1 MYISRLSVVYF
12 INSSSLPSYMED
24 PSAASKPAAQVMRE
38 LTDVEIRF
46 RDESAAE
53 MNFKLS
59 NFPYRKTLGDF
70 DFDYQPSVD
79 RAAIAELRT
88 LRFLENG
95 DNVLFI
101 GSSGVGKAHL
111 ATGIGIEATSS
122 HVSTY
127 FIHFRDLVGR
137 LKKAAAENRE
147 EYAVRNLNK
156 YKLLIIDE
164 IGYFPIDKTVAQLFF
179 QLVAARYEKRS
190 IVVTTN
196 QPLSRWGGGVRRPGA
211 RQRDHRPPG
220 APFDDSENHGEV
232 LQNQGQIR
240 PSRRAGLAAR
250 TPRGSG
256 WGAQEKRA
264 PIKNK
269 IRIKH
274 KAPRTYKFRRP
285 KTTK

>member
-1 MYISRLSVVYF
+1 METSEYARLKSNLSKLGLTKIVEY
-12 INSSSLPSYMED
+12 LPSYMED

-101 GSSGVGKAHL
+101 GSSGVGKTHL

-196 QPLSRWGGGVRRPGA
+196 QPLSRWGEVFADPVLANAIIDRLVHHSTIVKITGRSYRIKDKFDQADEPASPREPLGV
-211 RQRDHRPPG
+211 QDG
-220 APFDDSENHGEV
+220 APRKRG
-232 LQNQGQIR
+232 R
-240 PSRRAGLAAR
+240 PS
-250 TPRGSG
+250 
-256 WGAQEKRA
+256 
-264 PIKNK
+264 
-269 IRIKH
+269 
-274 KAPRTYKFRRP
+274 
-285 KTTK
+285 KTKYE

>member
-1 MYISRLSVVYF
+1 METSEYAKLKSNLSKLGLTKIVEY
-12 INSSSLPSYMED
+12 LPSYMED
-24 PSAASKPAAQVMRE
+24 PSASSKPAAQVMRE

-101 GSSGVGKAHL
+101 GSSGVGKTHL

-196 QPLSRWGGGVRRPGA
+196 QPLSRWGEVFADPVLANAIIDRLVHHSTIVKITGRSYRIKDKFDQADEPASPREPLGV
-211 RQRDHRPPG
+211 QDG
-220 APFDDSENHGEV
+220 APRKRG
-232 LQNQGQIR
+232 R
-240 PSRRAGLAAR
+240 PS
-250 TPRGSG
+250 
-256 WGAQEKRA
+256 
-264 PIKNK
+264 
-269 IRIKH
+269 
-274 KAPRTYKFRRP
+274 
-285 KTTK
+285 KTKYE

>member
-1 MYISRLSVVYF
+1 METSEYAKLKSNLSKLGLTKIVEY
-12 INSSSLPSYMED
+12 LPSYMED

-101 GSSGVGKAHL
+101 GSSGVGKTHL

-196 QPLSRWGGGVRRPGA
+196 QPLSRWGEVFADPVLANAIIDRLVHHSTIVKITGRSYRIKDKFDQADEPASPREPLGV
-211 RQRDHRPPG
+211 QDG
-220 APFDDSENHGEV
+220 APRKRG
-232 LQNQGQIR
+232 R
-240 PSRRAGLAAR
+240 PS
-250 TPRGSG
+250 
-256 WGAQEKRA
+256 
-264 PIKNK
+264 
-269 IRIKH
+269 
-274 KAPRTYKFRRP
+274 
-285 KTTK
+285 KTKYE

>member
-1 MYISRLSVVYF
+1 METSEYAKLKSNLSKLGLTKIVEY
-12 INSSSLPSYMED
+12 LPSYMED

-101 GSSGVGKAHL
+101 GSSGVGKTHL

-196 QPLSRWGGGVRRPGA
+196 QPLSRWETTIWFKSIG
-211 RQRDHRPPG
+211 
-220 APFDDSENHGEV
+220 N
-232 LQNQGQIR
+232 LY
-240 PSRRAGLAAR
+240 LLCM
-250 TPRGSG
+250 
-256 WGAQEKRA
+256 
-264 PIKNK
+264 
-269 IRIKH
+269 
-274 KAPRTYKFRRP
+274 P
-285 KTTK
+285 KTPLMRLFLGGLFSLGDGCKPVRSSSSNKGL

>member
-1 MYISRLSVVYF
+1 METSEYAKLKSNLSKLGLTKIVEY
-12 INSSSLPSYMED
+12 LPSYMED
-24 PSAASKPAAQVMRE
+24 PSASSKPAAQVMRE
-38 LTDVEIRF
+38 LTDAEIRF

-101 GSSGVGKAHL
+101 GRSGVGKTHL

-196 QPLSRWGGGVRRPGA
+196 QPLSRWGEVFADPVLANAIIDRLVHHSTIVKITGRSYRIKDKFDQADEPASPREPLGV
-211 RQRDHRPPG
+211 QDG
-220 APFDDSENHGEV
+220 APRKRG
-232 LQNQGQIR
+232 R
-240 PSRRAGLAAR
+240 PS
-250 TPRGSG
+250 
-256 WGAQEKRA
+256 K
-264 PIKNK
+264 IK
-269 IRIKH
+269 
-274 KAPRTYKFRRP
+274 YE
-285 KTTK
+285 

>member
-1 MYISRLSVVYF
+1 METSEYAKLKSNLSKLGLTKIVEY
-12 INSSSLPSYMED
+12 LPSYMED

-101 GSSGVGKAHL
+101 GSSGVGKTHL

-196 QPLSRWGGGVRRPGA
+196 QPLSRWGEVFADPVLANAIIDRLVHHSTIVKITGRSYRIKDKFDQADEPASPREPLGVQDGAPRKRGA
-211 RQRDHRPPG
+211 RQ
-220 APFDDSENHGEV
+220 
-232 LQNQGQIR
+232 
-240 PSRRAGLAAR
+240 
-250 TPRGSG
+250 
-256 WGAQEKRA
+256 K
-264 PIKNK
+264 
-269 IRIKH
+269 
-274 KAPRTYKFRRP
+274 
-285 KTTK
+285 

>member
-1 MYISRLSVVYF
+1 METSEYARLKSNLSKLGLTKIVEY
-12 INSSSLPSYMED
+12 LPSYMED

-79 RAAIAELRT
+79 RAAIAGLRT

-101 GSSGVGKAHL
+101 GSSGVGKTHL

-137 LKKAAAENRE
+137 LTKAAAENRE

-196 QPLSRWGGGVRRPGA
+196 QPLSRWGEVFADPVLANAIIDRLVHHSTIVKITGRSYRIKDKFDQGDEPASPREPLGV
-211 RQRDHRPPG
+211 QDG
-220 APFDDSENHGEV
+220 APRKRG
-232 LQNQGQIR
+232 R
-240 PSRRAGLAAR
+240 PS
-250 TPRGSG
+250 
-256 WGAQEKRA
+256 
-264 PIKNK
+264 
-269 IRIKH
+269 
-274 KAPRTYKFRRP
+274 
-285 KTTK
+285 KTKYE

>member
-1 MYISRLSVVYF
+1 METSEYARLKSNLSKLGLTKIVEY
-12 INSSSLPSYMED
+12 LPSYMED

-59 NFPYRKTLGDF
+59 NFPYRKTLGGF

-101 GSSGVGKAHL
+101 GSSGVGKTHL

-196 QPLSRWGGGVRRPGA
+196 QPLSRWGEVFADPVLANAIIDRLVHHSTIVKITGRSYRIKDKFDQADEPASPREPLGV
-211 RQRDHRPPG
+211 QDG
-220 APFDDSENHGEV
+220 APRKRG
-232 LQNQGQIR
+232 R
-240 PSRRAGLAAR
+240 PS
-250 TPRGSG
+250 
-256 WGAQEKRA
+256 
-264 PIKNK
+264 
-269 IRIKH
+269 
-274 KAPRTYKFRRP
+274 
-285 KTTK
+285 KTKYE

>member
-1 MYISRLSVVYF
+1 METSEYARLKSNLSKLGLTKIVEY
-12 INSSSLPSYMED
+12 LPSYMED

-101 GSSGVGKAHL
+101 GSSGVGKTHL

-137 LKKAAAENRE
+137 LKKAATENRE

-196 QPLSRWGGGVRRPGA
+196 QPLSRWGEVFADPVLANAIIDRLVHHSTIVKITGRSYRIKDKFDQADEPASPREPLGV
-211 RQRDHRPPG
+211 QDG
-220 APFDDSENHGEV
+220 APRKRG
-232 LQNQGQIR
+232 R
-240 PSRRAGLAAR
+240 PS
-250 TPRGSG
+250 
-256 WGAQEKRA
+256 
-264 PIKNK
+264 
-269 IRIKH
+269 
-274 KAPRTYKFRRP
+274 
-285 KTTK
+285 KTKYE